1 MSIQVTTKNFAS
13 RNRKHQSEFRKRQL
27 IDATMDCI
35 DKLGLSQTTLAKIAE
50 RVGISQGNVVF
61 HFHSKEELLDQTLRH
76 LSDEYRSNWLV
87 ALASAAPNAYAQ
99 LRALVESSF
108 TPKICNRRKISVW
121 FAFWGESRS
130 RPKYMRV
137 CGDNDAAFSEQ
148 IETLC
153 RAIETESSA
162 RLPAVTAALSIEGM
176 IDGLWQNFLI
186 GPPGFKR
193 GQAIKAVF
201 DLVDAIY
208 PDLQSVDLQTEQPMS
223 RSVKTSNP
231 ENSQDHQQLP
241 G

>member
-1 MSIQVTTKNFAS
+1 
-13 RNRKHQSEFRKRQL
+13 
-27 IDATMDCI
+27 MDCI
-35 DKLGLSQTTLAKIAE
+35 DKLGLSQTTLARIAE

-76 LSDEYRSNWLV
+76 LSDEYRSNWLA
-87 ALASAAPNAYAQ
+87 ALSTAAPDAHAQ

-137 CGDNDAAFSEQ
+137 CGNNDAAFSDQ
-148 IETLC
+148 IKTLCKVIETKS
-153 RAIETESSA
+153 TA
-162 RLPAVTAALSIEGM
+162 RLPAATAALSIEGM

-193 GQAIKAVF
+193 NQAIQAVF
-201 DLVDAIY
+201 DLLDAIY
-208 PDLQSVDLQTEQPMS
+208 PDLQAAS
-223 RSVKTSNP
+223 
-231 ENSQDHQQLP
+231 
-241 G
+241 